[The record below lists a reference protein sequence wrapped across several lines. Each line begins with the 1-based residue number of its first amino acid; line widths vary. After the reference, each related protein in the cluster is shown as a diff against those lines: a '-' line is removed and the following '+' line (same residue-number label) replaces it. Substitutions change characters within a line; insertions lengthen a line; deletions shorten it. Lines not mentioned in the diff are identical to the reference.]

1 MRLLDLSFVFLCG
14 FFAFFGGGGGS
25 VRRIELI

>member
-14 FFAFFGGGGGS
+14 FFAFFLGGGVQLG
-25 VRRIELI
+25 ELN